1 MNKRSGKLASVGVAV
16 GTIAALALS
25 GTAHAEAD
33 WTSSISGAGNGF
45 ESRTWYD
52 NNKDSFNGYV
62 YFSGCNANPNVAVYR
77 EDLGPDTEVKRG
89 TIYCNGGEGYLY
101 FGDVAKGNYHFT
113 IKSTG
118 TGTQGLS
125 VGYVKVAY

>member
-25 GTAHAEAD
+25 GTAHAEAS
-33 WTSSISGAGNGF
+33 WESSISGANSGF

-52 NNKDSFNGYV
+52 NNMDSTNGYLW
-62 YFSGCNANPNVAVYR
+62 FSRCNYSPTVAVYR
-77 EDLGPDTEVKRG
+77 EATGPDVEVARG
-89 TIYCNGGEGYLY
+89 KITCNGGDGYLY

-113 IKSTG
+113 IKSSG
-118 TGTQGLS
+118 TLNVS
-125 VGYVKVAY
+125 RLVVVY